1 MKWWWKEIV
10 SPSHIYLRDIELTIN
25 AAADD
30 NDDAAAGRVHSHFI
44 ENKIESVFV
53 GVQLRHGKG
62 KWTL

>member
-1 MKWWWKEIV
+1 M

-30 NDDAAAGRVHSHFI
+30 AAGKVHSHFI

-62 KWTL
+62 KRTL

>member
-1 MKWWWKEIV
+1 M

-62 KWTL
+62 K